1 MSEWER
7 LKTWN
12 FWRLSGYE
20 LARNEIFLRHKSRRT
35 GAGLVEVQQGGYIS
49 DVSHVGD
56 HSRPT
61 PRSAYVIFKSS
72 PLIELPLGH
81 AGGWRC

>member
-1 MSEWER
+1 MEFLAFEWIR
-7 LKTWN
+7 ISQKWN
-12 FWRLSGYE
+12 ISAAQE
-20 LARNEIFLRHKSRRT
+20 
-35 GAGLVEVQQGGYIS
+35 QGDWGWFSWSAAQCSMGRKEGYIS